1 MIEIIA
7 ISEAH
12 IESFHRALDTVARER
27 RYLAFLEAPPLEA
40 VRSFVL
46 DMIAQ
51 GNPQFVALSG
61 GEAIG
66 WCDVRRHPRPIY
78 AHAGILGMGLLQP
91 FRGQGIGTR
100 LISTTLATA
109 QAAHMTRVELSVRE
123 NNLNAIALYKRV
135 GFTVEGLSR
144 NAVKIDGVYEN
155 VIQMTLLFSSDQGCP
170 PVVAS
175 MNPSPSS

>member
-51 GNPQFVALSG
+51 GHPQFVALSG
-61 GEAIG
+61 AEVVG

-100 LISTTLATA
+100 LIRTTLVAA
-109 QAAHMTRVELSVRE
+109 QAAGLSRVELSVRDG
-123 NNLNAIALYKRV
+123 NLNAIELYKKV
-135 GFTVEGLSR
+135 GFAVEGMSR
-144 NAVKIDGVYEN
+144 NAIRIDGVYGN
-155 VIQMTLLFSSDQGCP
+155 VIQMAVLF
-170 PVVAS
+170 
-175 MNPSPSS
+175 

>member
-51 GNPQFVALSG
+51 GHPQFVALSG
-61 GEAIG
+61 AEVVG

-78 AHAGILGMGLLQP
+78 AHAGILGMGLLQS
-91 FRGQGIGTR
+91 FRGQGLGTR
-100 LISTTLATA
+100 LIRTTLVAA
-109 QAAHMTRVELSVRE
+109 QAAGLSRVELSARE
-123 NNLNAIALYKRV
+123 GNLIAIELYKKV
-135 GFTVEGLSR
+135 GFAVEGMSR
-144 NAVKIDGVYEN
+144 NAIRIDGMYEN
-155 VIQMTLLFSSDQGCP
+155 VIQMAVLF
-170 PVVAS
+170 
-175 MNPSPSS
+175 

>member
-51 GNPQFVALSG
+51 GHPQFVALSG
-61 GEAIG
+61 AEVVG

-100 LISTTLATA
+100 LIRTTLVAA
-109 QAAHMTRVELSVRE
+109 QATGLSRVELSARE
-123 NNLNAIALYKRV
+123 GNLNAIELYKKV
-135 GFTVEGLSR
+135 GFAVEGMSR
-144 NAVKIDGVYEN
+144 NAIRIDGVYEN
-155 VIQMTLLFSSDQGCP
+155 VIQMAVLF
-170 PVVAS
+170 
-175 MNPSPSS
+175 

>member
-51 GNPQFVALSG
+51 GHPQFVALSG
-61 GEAIG
+61 AEVVG

-78 AHAGILGMGLLQP
+78 AHAGILGMGLLQS

-100 LISTTLATA
+100 LIRTTLVAAQTA
-109 QAAHMTRVELSVRE
+109 GLSRVELSARE
-123 NNLNAIALYKRV
+123 GNLIAIELYKKV
-135 GFTVEGLSR
+135 GFAVEGMSR
-144 NAVKIDGVYEN
+144 NAIRIDGVYEN
-155 VIQMTLLFSSDQGCP
+155 LIQMAVLF
-170 PVVAS
+170 
-175 MNPSPSS
+175 

>member
-27 RYLAFLEAPPLEA
+27 RYLAFLEAPPPEA
-40 VRSFVL
+40 MRGFVL

-61 GEAIG
+61 GDVVG
-66 WCDVRRHPRPIY
+66 RCDVRRHPRPIY
-78 AHAGILGMGLLQP
+78 AHAGILGMGLVQP
-91 FRGQGIGTR
+91 FRGQGLGTR
-100 LISTTLATA
+100 LITTTLA
-109 QAAHMTRVELSVRE
+109 AARGAGLSRVELSVRE
-123 NNLNAIALYKRV
+123 VNLSAIALYKRV
-135 GFTVEGLSR
+135 GFAVEGLSR

-155 VIQMTLLFSSDQGCP
+155 VIQMAVLF
-170 PVVAS
+170 
-175 MNPSPSS
+175 